1 MIQNNINGIRYLS
14 VNIRAA
20 VIVMMILTAMLTPT
34 FSFPAVYAQSN
45 NDSGTIITRGGG
57 TGSISCPDGSSKPA
71 NIAFVVLGNS
81 SNNAEMTTTSWN
93 INELP
98 SGQDPMPGF
107 ASGSFNSV
115 NVRSDKFEII
125 GQKIN
130 EAQFCEPPLSLPVTI
145 SGLCGQNVAIRV
157 QFQSNNPI
165 VVTGGTFTGD
175 VTCSHADAIES
186 RR

>member
-1 MIQNNINGIRYLS
+1 MIQNIIRHIRSLS
-14 VNIRAA
+14 ANIRAA
-20 VIVMMILTAMLTPT
+20 VIVMTILASMLGAVFC
-34 FSFPAVYAQSN
+34 FSAVFAQGN

-57 TGSISCPDGSSKPA
+57 PGSITCPDGSSKPA
-71 NIAFVVLGNS
+71 VIAFVVLGNS
-81 SNNAEMTTTSWN
+81 SSKGGTTTSWN

-98 SGQDPMPGF
+98 TGQDPMPGF

-115 NVRSDKFEII
+115 SVSSGKFEII

-145 SGLCGQNVAIRV
+145 SGLCGQNVAIKV

-165 VVTGGTFTGD
+165 LITGGTFTGD
-175 VTCSHADAIES
+175 VTCSDATAAK
-186 RR
+186 R